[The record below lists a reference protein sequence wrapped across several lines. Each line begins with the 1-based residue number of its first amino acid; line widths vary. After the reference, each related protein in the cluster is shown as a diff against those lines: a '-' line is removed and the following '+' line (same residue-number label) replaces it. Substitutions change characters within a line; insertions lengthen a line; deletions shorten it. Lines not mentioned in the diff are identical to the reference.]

1 MSKKLLSCGGLY
13 IDDETITE
21 TDGILS
27 ASSGG
32 ELPEVTAEDNGDVLT
47 VVDGA
52 WAKAVPSGGGLLSG
66 FYDRTTKTLDKTWQE
81 IYDATGIILFEDY
94 VESETTGRR
103 IYGISSDIMSSQGMY
118 GVLISTIGGGDLGMF
133 LAESADGYPVE
144 FEGKGT

>member
-47 VVDGA
+47 VVSGA
-52 WAKAVPSGGGLLSG
+52 WEKATPSGGGVMIVHETS
-66 FYDRTTKTLDKTWQE
+66 DALDKTWQE
-81 IYDATGIILFEDY
+81 IYDMGFAVIKVSAYPDNIFLTSAIGQNNGVYYVVALDLANLF
-94 VESETTGRR
+94 SEQ
-103 IYGISSDIMSSQGMY
+103 ISFI
-118 GVLISTIGGGDLGMF
+118 TN
-133 LAESADGYPVE
+133 SASGYPTI
-144 FEGKGT
+144 FTDGD